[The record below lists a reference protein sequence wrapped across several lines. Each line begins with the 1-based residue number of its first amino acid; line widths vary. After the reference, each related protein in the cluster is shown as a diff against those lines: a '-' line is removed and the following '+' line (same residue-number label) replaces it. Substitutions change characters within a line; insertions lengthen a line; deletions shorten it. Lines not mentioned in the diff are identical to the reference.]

1 MNARGSEVSSPTADS
16 GSPPGSRVLAARDLR
31 LLTACGVFTVGAGVL
46 ATVGAG
52 PLLPFAVSAVALA
65 LLATL
70 VGRAVDALGDR
81 LGAGATGVVQSA
93 LGNLPELFVCIF
105 ALQAGL
111 YDVVRAAIVGSVLS
125 NVLLVL
131 GLAFVAG
138 GLKHARQKFSTERSR
153 TLALMLVLAVFALA
167 VPTLTDALHTPAAGH
182 EGALSVV
189 TAVVLL
195 VLFGVS
201 LPAAVAKDGQEPE
214 KRVRHATAQAANV
227 EQWPLALAIG
237 LLAAGRDTPNRTS
250 STTAVTTDK
259 APSWPAAGVCSAP
272 VSVGTA
278 SAKTAR
284 TSISASV
291 RDRSVENFCRPCL
304 RPPATNARPRTRR
317 TLDRTDPTMAARTT
331 SYRPARRAK
340 MHTKS
345 SGRSPSA
352 DWTTPVAPAPRRSPS
367 ASTARPTRVAS
378 SARATALTA
387 KGSSGPAPTVANT
400 PAPTVNTPHA
410 VSSLRSRA
418 AKTLEPGGD
427 PESAVGL
434 ETSLPRAFMAAL

>member
-70 VGRAVDALGDR
+70 GDR

-105 ALQAGL
+105 ALRAGL

-138 GLKHARQKFSTERSR
+138 GLKHGRQKFSTERSR

-167 VPTLTDALHTPAAGH
+167 VPTLTGALHTPAAGH

-195 VLFGVS
+195 VLFGLS

-250 STTAVTTDK
+250 STTAVTTD
-259 APSWPAAGVCSAP
+259 
-272 VSVGTA
+272 
-278 SAKTAR
+278 
-284 TSISASV
+284 
-291 RDRSVENFCRPCL
+291 
-304 RPPATNARPRTRR
+304 
-317 TLDRTDPTMAARTT
+317 
-331 SYRPARRAK
+331 
-340 MHTKS
+340 
-345 SGRSPSA
+345 
-352 DWTTPVAPAPRRSPS
+352 
-367 ASTARPTRVAS
+367 
-378 SARATALTA
+378 
-387 KGSSGPAPTVANT
+387 
-400 PAPTVNTPHA
+400 
-410 VSSLRSRA
+410 
-418 AKTLEPGGD
+418 
-427 PESAVGL
+427 
-434 ETSLPRAFMAAL
+434 

>member
-1 MNARGSEVSSPTADS
+1 MNARGSEVFSPTAGS

-31 LLTACGVFTVGAGVL
+31 LLTACGLFTVGAGVL

-52 PLLPFAVSAVALA
+52 PLLPFLVSAAALA
-65 LLATL
+65 LLASL
-70 VGRAVDALGDR
+70 VGHAVGALGDR
-81 LGAGATGVVQSA
+81 LGAGATGVLQSA

-105 ALQAGL
+105 ALRAGL
-111 YDVVRAAIVGSVLS
+111 YDVVRAALVGSVLA

-138 GLKHARQKFSTERSR
+138 GLKHGRQKFSTERSR
-153 TLALMLVLAVFALA
+153 TLALLLVLAVFALA
-167 VPTLTDALHTPAAGH
+167 VPTLTDALHTPAAGRY
-182 EGALSVV
+182 
-189 TAVVLL
+189 
-195 VLFGVS
+195 
-201 LPAAVAKDGQEPE
+201 K
-214 KRVRHATAQAANV
+214 
-227 EQWPLALAIG
+227 
-237 LLAAGRDTPNRTS
+237 PNRTS

-259 APSWPAAGVCSAP
+259 TPSWPAAGVCSAS
-272 VSVGTA
+272 VRVGTA

-304 RPPATNARPRTRR
+304 SPPATNASPRTRR

-331 SYRPARRAK
+331 SYRPAWRAK

-345 SGRSPSA
+345 SGRFPSA

-387 KGSSGPAPTVANT
+387 KGSSGPAPTVART
-400 PAPTVNTPHA
+400 PG
-410 VSSLRSRA
+410 RCC
-418 AKTLEPGGD
+418 
-427 PESAVGL
+427 
-434 ETSLPRAFMAAL
+434 